1 VGQPIARALPPD
13 FQTGQGEAHALRRD
27 PERLSIPQILR
38 EQRGRPDGRAIAQR
52 PRILAE
58 PGTEQRIDPR
68 LASPWATAAQT
79 ISKAFSHRQSLPL
92 LEVVDPVDHR
102 LARDVQALRH
112 AGQTF
117 PLIEPEQGL
126 GTVEFL
132 GLRGVCRDRR
142 S

>member
-13 FQTGQGEAHALRRD
+13 RQAGQSEAHALRRD
-27 PERLSIPQILR
+27 PERLGLPQILR

-52 PRILAE
+52 PWILAE
-58 PGTEQRIDPR
+58 TGTEHRINPR
-68 LASPWATAAQT
+68 LSPLGSTAART
-79 ISKAFSHRQSLPL
+79 ISQAFSHRQRLPL
-92 LEVVDPVDHR
+92 LAVLDPVDHSM
-102 LARDVQALRH
+102 ARDVEALRH

-126 GTVEFL
+126 GTAEFL
-132 GLRGVCRDRR
+132 GLRRVCRDRY